1 MEPSAGVE
9 PATCSVPWRCSTE
22 LRWHGVVSAP
32 SGIRTRTV
40 RSLSA
45 LPPTELGYR
54 GMLPQVLVRTGR
66 PARSLR
72 RLSPP
77 ARRELREQESNLRLY
92 RDPKSR
98 RPCQQSTPE
107 RLSGRRAPTRL
118 LRFGRPTCPPSS
130 PRPHGIS
137 LRRPYGARTRNLLA
151 ENQVSCQLAP
161 TAHGAGGDR
170 GRAPTIAANVP
181 SPRTRTESSG
191 TSLPCATSYARRA
204 SVRGEE
210 GTRTPNL
217 RPAGPLLCQLSYNP
231 MVRDRGVEPRV
242 SRSQSERVSRLPRPG
257 GVAPRPARAG
267 AGRGSCLCH
276 PLWS

>member
-1 MEPSAGVE
+1 M
-9 PATCSVPWRCSTE
+9 
-22 LRWHGVVSAP
+22 SAP

-98 RPCQQSTPE
+98 RPCQQNTPE

-118 LRFGRPTCPPSS
+118 LRFKRPTCPPSS

-161 TAHGAGGDR
+161 TAHGAGGIAVAR
-170 GRAPTIAANVP
+170 PRSPPTCP
-181 SPRTRTESSG
+181 PPGLERSPRGLHSRA
-191 TSLPCATSYARRA
+191 LPVT
-204 SVRGEE
+204 
-210 GTRTPNL
+210 
-217 RPAGPLLCQLSYNP
+217 
-231 MVRDRGVEPRV
+231 
-242 SRSQSERVSRLPRPG
+242 PG
-257 GVAPRPARAG
+257 GHRYVEK
-267 AGRGSCLCH
+267 RGLE
-276 PLWS
+276 PLTCGLPDRCSAS